1 MSHRDAIHEEEYK
14 GLNIYIVHDDD
25 PGMNPVED
33 YDMLGKQVYWHRRM
47 NLGHC
52 WKETNKY
59 SPEEWLQYEIN
70 TEWAEVIKKFRAW
83 KNTDDEMTNSFRKDM
98 DITEWFEDNTTLSD
112 LLEMFATHNVII
124 PVSCYEHGGITIS
137 ASGRRAGWD
146 SFDSGQLGFVYVSH
160 EDIKKEFNVKRLTK
174 KVLERAEKL
183 LISEVEEYDHY
194 LCGEVYGYIIEDE
207 NGEQLDSCWG
217 FLGDYKYCLDEAKS
231 AADYWAEQKEK
242 ELKLYD
248 ERMMK

>member
-14 GLNIYIVHDDD
+14 GMNIYIVHDDD

-52 WKETNKY
+52 WKETNQY
-59 SPEEWLQYEIN
+59 SPEEWFHSQVKDNCWKWVEQSDEYIA
-70 TEWAEVIKKFRAW
+70 WA
-83 KNTDDEMTNSFRKDM
+83 DEQERTGYDADVDTYIENEM
-98 DITEWFEDNTTLSD
+98 D
-112 LLEMFATHNVII
+112 LEKLWEAFDKYHISI
-124 PVSCYEHGGITIS
+124 PVHAYEHGGITIS

-146 SFDSGQLGFVYVSH
+146 SFDSGQLGFVYVSNSDVYKEFKVTAITQEIREKV
-160 EDIKKEFNVKRLTK
+160 EDILRG
-174 KVLERAEKL
+174 
-183 LISEVEEYDHY
+183 EVETYDDY
-194 LCGEVYGYIIEDE
+194 LTGQVYGYIIEDE

-217 FLGDYKYCLDEAKS
+217 FLGDYKYCLEEAKP
-231 AADYWAEQKEK
+231 AADWHAEQKEK

-248 ERMMK
+248 ESIS

>member
-14 GLNIYIVHDDD
+14 GVNIYIVPDDD
-25 PGMNPVED
+25 PINPVED

-52 WKETNKY
+52 WKETNQY
-59 SPEEWLQYEIN
+59 SPEEWLRSQVKDNCWKWVEQSDEYIA
-70 TEWAEVIKKFRAW
+70 WA
-83 KNTDDEMTNSFRKDM
+83 DEQEHTGYDADVDTYIENEM
-98 DITEWFEDNTTLSD
+98 D
-112 LLEMFATHNVII
+112 LEKLWGAFNKYHISI
-124 PVSCYEHGGITIS
+124 PVHAYEHGGITIS

-160 EDIKKEFNVKRLTK
+160 EDIKKEYNIKRLTK
-174 KVLERAEKL
+174 NALERAENTL
-183 LISEVEEYDHY
+183 RSEVETYDDY
-194 LCGEVYGYIIEDE
+194 LTGQVYGYIIEDE
-207 NGEQLDSCWG
+207 NGEHLDSCWG
-217 FLGDYKYCLDEAKS
+217 FLGDYKYCLEEAKS
-231 AADYWAEQKEK
+231 AADWHAKQKEE

>member
-1 MSHRDAIHEEEYK
+1 MSRNDAIHEENYK
-14 GLNIYIVHDDD
+14 GVNIYIIPDDD
-25 PGMNPVED
+25 PQSSNPMD

-59 SPEEWLQYEIN
+59 SPMEWLEREIN
-70 TEWAEVIKKFRAW
+70 DDVYEVWQNKHSRRLEYQDYLMELFQ
-83 KNTDDEMTNSFRKDM
+83 KNN
-98 DITEWFEDNTTLSD
+98 L
-112 LLEMFATHNVII
+112 VI
-124 PVSCYEHGGITIS
+124 PVSAYEHGDITIS

-174 KVLERAEKL
+174 KVLERAEKTL
-183 LISEVEEYDHY
+183 QAEVSNYDDY
-194 LCGEVYGYIIEDE
+194 LTGQVYGYVIENE
-207 NGEQLDSCWG
+207 HEEELDSCWG
-217 FLGDYKYCLDEAKS
+217 FLGKYTYCLEEAKS
-231 AADYWAEQKEK
+231 AADSWAEQKEK

-248 ERMMK
+248 ERMTK